1 MNYDISRNKDTY
13 NVLEKQTGY
22 NIKSFSSQKK
32 AFEYCCFLN
41 SGGAFDG
48 FTPEFILKKAKI
60 INSEQ

>member
-1 MNYDISRNKDTY
+1 MNYDISRLKGTF
-13 NVLEKQTGY
+13 VVFEKQTGY

-41 SGGAFDG
+41 SGGSFDG
-48 FTPEFILKKAKI
+48 FTPEFILKKTKI